1 MKKTNGFM
9 KRRLIAIALSVITLT
24 SFATMSL
31 TTASAAKTTT
41 TISATLNKNRTHNLL
56 NSSKKEE
63 KRAIRNIKEI
73 KQAIDEYKV
82 KSAQEAKEA
91 KEAKRK
97 EKMQKYATQNL
108 SALTNVV
115 KGEYV
120 SAVKDIVGLFPYGD
134 VISGVIDLVSAIFDQ
149 TQETEVIVPSVTLED
164 IKEQLGYIENSIND
178 LKKAVKENENSEFYK
193 NMNEIVLV
201 YKSAGAVIKTYIDN
215 EAELTQAN
223 TELKE
228 AKKSGN
234 AEKIKEATKMVNT
247 ANENLESSK
256 KQIKNFF
263 GDDFT
268 NYFYKLHESLTKC
281 TQFMNGLNLSLTD
294 SKENSNPFF
303 INFKAKIDGA
313 QTGASLDSIIEETM
327 RENEKIWKYYELGL
341 TMYSVISSSY
351 ISYLNEKGETDK
363 AESNAQTFAS
373 FMTGIYPGTGTKVV
387 YNEINA
393 IDVHDF
399 YMSTIIPKILEYS
412 GKYKFKDGS
421 ISEKVAEVTC
431 NGTTELFTD
440 FEDAWNYATQYT
452 NTTIKLCKDVKIN
465 QSLYI
470 GKKIKNNIELDLQ
483 GHTIDSNADLSVI
496 YQSYYTVT
504 SKYCTI
510 KITSSNGKGCI
521 KNSSSSAVK
530 ISYGDLTIENCIFE
544 NNKSGA
550 VSVGCCSNTNIKNCI
565 FRNNNGYFGGAIDI
579 VKNYK
584 ISNCVFENNKVKHK
598 GGAINAIGDSDSII
612 ENCTFNNNTAEG
624 EGGAIYIGSNETDSY
639 ASGRIRN
646 CTFNGNYAKKDG
658 GAIYVVEHTDI
669 ELYNVTIRNN
679 KADGNGGGIY
689 LGQLSSTNHY
699 FRNVTI
705 ENNKCGKEGGGVYAN
720 ASGFNTADIKLFG
733 WNKIRN
739 NTNIYGSSSNAKM
752 IKSAARTV
760 FKIMDDF
767 DPYNSDIRGT
777 TDSDGSCMVFLNS
790 SSKYTYRCNYTTQ
803 ARAFRA
809 DYGSLKQSGSNIY
822 WSK

>member
-9 KRRLIAIALSVITLT
+9 KKRLIAIALSVITLS

-56 NSSKKEE
+56 NISKKEE

-73 KQAIDEYKV
+73 KQAIDDYKA
-82 KSAQEAKEA
+82 KSAKEAKEA

-97 EKMQKYATQNL
+97 EKMQKYATKNL

-134 VISGVIDLVSAIFDQ
+134 VISGMIDLVSAIFDK
-149 TQETEVIVPSVTLED
+149 TKESEVIVPAVTLED

-193 NMNEIVLV
+193 NMNEIVFV

-223 TELKE
+223 TELEE

-341 TMYSVISSSY
+341 TMYSVIGSSY

-399 YMSTIIPKILEYS
+399 YMSTIIPKMLEYS

-421 ISEKVAEVTC
+421 ISEKAAEVTC
-431 NGTTELFTD
+431 NGTTEYFKSFD
-440 FEDAWNYATQYT
+440 EAWDYATQYT
-452 NTTIKLCKDVKIN
+452 KTKITFCKDAETSRMLKT
-465 QSLYI
+465 SEEH
-470 GKKIKNNIELDLQ
+470 KNNIEIDLQ
-483 GHTIDSNADLSVI
+483 GHTINTKGSLVLGNGGSLKI
-496 YQSYYTVT
+496 Y
-504 SKYCTI
+504 
-510 KITSSNGKGCI
+510 SSIGNGTF
-521 KNSSSSAVK
+521 KNSGAITCILNNNGALK
-530 ISYGDLTIENCIFE
+530 LENCIFE
-544 NNKSGA
+544 KYSKSVICNYGGNA
-550 VSVGCCSNTNIKNCI
+550 DINNCI
-565 FRNNNGYFGGAIDI
+565 FKNNSARYGGAIDSHADFTI
-579 VKNYK
+579 KNCTFE
-584 ISNCVFENNKVKHK
+584 SNESSVH
-598 GGAINAIGDSDSII
+598 GGAITSFGGKNYI
-612 ENCTFNNNTAEG
+612 ENCTFNNNKAG
-624 EGGAIYIGSNETDSY
+624 VNGGAIFYTDDLSAPTIRRSTFTNNY
-639 ASGRIRN
+639 ASN
-646 CTFNGNYAKKDG
+646 NG
-658 GAIYVVEHTDI
+658 GAIFVSEHTDFDI
-669 ELYNVTIRNN
+669 SYSNLTNN
-679 KADGNGGGIY
+679 KCGKNGGAIF
-689 LGQLSSTNHY
+689 LGQLRSTNHY
-699 FRNVTI
+699 FRNMTI
-705 ENNKCGKEGGGVYAN
+705 EYNKCGNEGGGVYAD
-720 ASGFNTADIKLFG
+720 ACGCNTADIKLFG

-739 NTNIYGSSSNAKM
+739 NANIYGSSSNAMM

-767 DPYNSDIRGT
+767 DPYNSDISGT
-777 TDSDGSCMVFLNS
+777 TDSNGSCMVFLNS
-790 SSKYTYRCNYTTQ
+790 SSKYTYCCNYTTQ

>member
-9 KRRLIAIALSVITLT
+9 KRRLIAIALSIITVT
-24 SFATMSL
+24 SFATMSF

-41 TISATLNKNRTHNLL
+41 TISATLNKNRTYNLL

-63 KRAIRNIKEI
+63 KRAIKNIKEI
-73 KQAIDEYKV
+73 KKAIDEYKA

-91 KEAKRK
+91 KEANRK
-97 EKMQKYATQNL
+97 EKMQKYATKNL

-134 VISGVIDLVSAIFDQ
+134 VISGVIDLVSALFDQ
-149 TQETEVIVPSVTLED
+149 TKETEIIVPSVTLED
-164 IKEQLGYIENSIND
+164 IKEQLDYIENSIND

-223 TELKE
+223 TELEK
-228 AKKSGN
+228 ATKSGDK
-234 AEKIKEATKMVNT
+234 EIIREATEKVNT

-313 QTGASLDSIIEETM
+313 KTGASLDSIIEETM

-341 TMYSVISSSY
+341 TMYSVIGSSY

-421 ISEKVAEVTC
+421 VSEKAAEVTC

-452 NTTIKLCKDVKIN
+452 NTTIKLCKDVKIKN
-465 QSLYI
+465 TLYTSS
-470 GKKIKNNIELDLQ
+470 KNKNNIEVDLQ
-483 GHTIDSNADLSVI
+483 GHTIDSNAKQCVFAQGSERNN
-496 YQSYYTVT
+496 SF
-504 SKYCTI
+504 

-521 KNSSSSAVK
+521 KNSKYVAVDFNNC
-530 ISYGDLTIENCIFE
+530 DLTIENCIFE

-550 VSVGCCSNTNIKNCI
+550 VSAGTYVNTNIKNCI
-565 FRNNNGYFGGAIDI
+565 FKNNNGYFGSAIEI
-579 VKNYK
+579 RKNYK
-584 ISNCVFENNKVKHK
+584 ISDCIFENNKSKYS
-598 GGAINAIGDSDSII
+598 GGAIYAIGDSDSVI
-612 ENCTFNNNTAEG
+612 ENCTFNNNTSDAK
-624 EGGAIYIGSNETDSY
+624 GGAIKIGDSDMDSY
-639 ASGRIRN
+639 ASGRIKN
-646 CTFNGNYAKKDG
+646 CTFNGNYAKEDG

-669 ELYNVTIRNN
+669 ELDDVTIRNN
-679 KADGNGGGIY
+679 KADGNGGGVY

-699 FRNVTI
+699 FKNVTI

-733 WNKIRN
+733 WNKIRY

-767 DPYNSDIRGT
+767 DPYNSDISGT
-777 TDSDGSCMVFLNS
+777 TDSNGSCMVFLNS

-803 ARAFRA
+803 ARAFRS

>member
-1 MKKTNGFM
+1 MKKANGFM
-9 KRRLIAIALSVITLT
+9 KRRLIAIALSVITVT
-24 SFATMSL
+24 SFATMSF
-31 TTASAAKTTT
+31 TTASAAKTTS
-41 TISATLNKNRTHNLL
+41 TISTTLNKNKTSNLL
-56 NSSKKEE
+56 NVSKKEE
-63 KRAIRNIKEI
+63 KQAIRNIKQI
-73 KQAIDEYKV
+73 KQAIDDYKA

-91 KEAKRK
+91 KAEKRK
-97 EKMQKYATQNL
+97 EKMQNYASKNL

-134 VISGVIDLVSAIFDQ
+134 LISGVIDLVSAVFDK
-149 TQETEVIVPSVTLED
+149 TKESEVVVPAVTLED

-201 YKSAGAVIKTYIDN
+201 YKSAGAVIKIYIDN

-223 TELKE
+223 TELEK
-228 AKKSGN
+228 ATKSGD
-234 AEKIKEATKMVNT
+234 AEKIEEATEKVIT

-281 TQFMNGLNLSLTD
+281 TQFMNSLNLSLTD

-313 QTGASLDSIIEETM
+313 KTGASLDSIIEETM
-327 RENEKIWKYYELGL
+327 EENEKIWKYYELGL
-341 TMYSVISSSY
+341 TMYSVIGSAY
-351 ISYLNEKGETDK
+351 VSYLNEKGETDK

-399 YMSTIIPKILEYS
+399 YMSTIIPKMLEYS

-421 ISEKVAEVTC
+421 ISEKAAEVTC
-431 NGTTELFTD
+431 NGTIELFTD

-452 NTTIKLCKDVKIN
+452 NTTIKLCKDVKIKK
-465 QSLYI
+465 SLYI
-470 GKKIKNNIELDLQ
+470 GNKIKNNIELDLQ
-483 GHTIDSNADLSVI
+483 GHTIDSNSDYNIIS
-496 YQSYYTVT
+496 QSYYTLN
-504 SKYCTI
+504 SPRCTL
-510 KITSSNGKGCI
+510 KIISSNGKACI
-521 KNSSSSAVK
+521 KNSKYTA
-530 ISYGDLTIENCIFE
+530 IDFSYGDLTIENCIFE

-550 VSVGCCSNTNIKNCI
+550 VSTGTYVKTNINNCI
-565 FRNNNGYFGGAIDI
+565 FKNNSGYFGGA
-579 VKNYK
+579 VSVRYNYK
-584 ISNCVFENNKVKHK
+584 ISDCIFENNKAKYS
-598 GGAINAIGDSDSII
+598 GGAIYAIGDSDSVI
-612 ENCTFNNNTAEG
+612 ENCTFNNNISDAK
-624 EGGAIYIGSNETDSY
+624 GGAIKIGDSDMDSY
-639 ASGRIRN
+639 ASGRIKN
-646 CTFNGNYAKKDG
+646 CTFNENYAKEDG
-658 GAIYVVEHTDI
+658 GSIYVVEHTDI
-669 ELYNVTIRNN
+669 ELDNVTIRNN

-705 ENNKCGKEGGGVYAN
+705 ENNVCGKEGGGVYAN

-733 WNKIRN
+733 WNIIRN
-739 NTNIYGSSSNAKM
+739 NTKTNGSASNAMM

-760 FKIMDDF
+760 FKITDEF
-767 DPYNSDIRGT
+767 DPYSTDISGT
-777 TDSDGSCMVFLNS
+777 TDSNGSCMVFLNS
-790 SSKYTYRCNYTTQ
+790 SSKYTYCYNYTTQ

-809 DYGSLKQSGSNIY
+809 DHGSLKQSGSNIY

>member
-1 MKKTNGFM
+1 MKKTNRFM
-9 KRRLIAIALSVITLT
+9 KKRLIAIALSVITLS
-24 SFATMSL
+24 SFATMSF

-41 TISATLNKNRTHNLL
+41 TISTTLNKNRTHNLL
-56 NSSKKEE
+56 NISKKEE

-73 KQAIDEYKV
+73 KQAIDDYKA
-82 KSAQEAKEA
+82 KSAKEAKEA

-97 EKMQKYATQNL
+97 EKMQKYATKNL

-134 VISGVIDLVSAIFDQ
+134 VISGVIDLVSAIFDK
-149 TQETEVIVPSVTLED
+149 TKESEVIVPAVTLED

-193 NMNEIVLV
+193 NMNEIVFV

-223 TELKE
+223 TELEE

-327 RENEKIWKYYELGL
+327 KENEKIWKYYELGL
-341 TMYSVISSSY
+341 TMYSVIGSSY

-399 YMSTIIPKILEYS
+399 YMSTIIPKMLEYS

-421 ISEKVAEVTC
+421 ISEKAAEVTC
-431 NGTTELFTD
+431 NGKTEFFTD

-452 NTTIKLCKDVKIN
+452 NTSIKLFKDVKIN
-465 QSLYI
+465 KTLTI
-470 GKKIKNNIELDLQ
+470 GDKIKNNIELDLQ
-483 GHTIDSNADLSVI
+483 GHTIDSNSDNTVI
-496 YQSYYTVT
+496 SQSFYSSASTF
-504 SKYCTI
+504 KL
-510 KITSSNGKGCI
+510 TSSKGMGCI
-521 KNSSSSAVK
+521 KNSKCSAVDF
-530 ISYGDLTIENCIFE
+530 SYGELTIENCIFE
-544 NNKSGA
+544 NNRSSA
-550 VSVGCCSNTNIKNCI
+550 VYVFFQVNTNIKNCI
-565 FRNNNGYFGGAIDI
+565 FRNNSGQAPAGAVSISG
-579 VKNYK
+579 NYK
-584 ISNCVFENNKVKHK
+584 ISDCIFENNRSERSA
-598 GGAINAIGDSDSII
+598 GAIYAAGCDKNSVI
-612 ENCTFNNNTAEG
+612 ENCTFNNNTSG
-624 EGGAIYIGSNETDSY
+624 DKGGAVKFGEDTTGKIK
-639 ASGRIRN
+639 N
-646 CTFNGNYAKKDG
+646 CTFNGNCANNDG
-658 GAIYVVEHTDI
+658 GAIYVTEHTDI

-679 KADGNGGGIY
+679 KAYRNGGGIY

-705 ENNKCGKEGGGVYAN
+705 ENNVCGKEGGGVYAN
-720 ASGFNTADIKLFG
+720 ASGCNTADIKLFG

-739 NTNIYGSSSNAKM
+739 NTKTNGSSSNAMM

>member
-9 KRRLIAIALSVITLT
+9 KRRLIAIALSVITVT
-24 SFATMSL
+24 SFATMSF

-41 TISATLNKNRTHNLL
+41 TISATLNKNKTHNLL

-73 KQAIDEYKV
+73 KQAIDDYKA

-91 KEAKRK
+91 KAEKRK

-134 VISGVIDLVSAIFDQ
+134 VISGVIDLVSALFDQ

-223 TELKE
+223 TELEE
-228 AKKSGN
+228 ATKSGD

-327 RENEKIWKYYELGL
+327 KENEKIWKYYELGL
-341 TMYSVISSSY
+341 TMYSVIGSSY

-399 YMSTIIPKILEYS
+399 YMSTIIPKMLEYS

-421 ISEKVAEVTC
+421 ISEKAAEVTC
-431 NGTTELFTD
+431 NGTTELFTN
-440 FEDAWNYATQYT
+440 FEDAWNYAKQYT
-452 NTTIKLCKDVKIN
+452 NTTIKLCKDVKIKN
-465 QSLYI
+465 TLYTSS
-470 GKKIKNNIELDLQ
+470 KIKNNIEVDLQ
-483 GHTIDSNADLSVI
+483 GHTIDSNAKQCVFAQGSERNNNF
-496 YQSYYTVT
+496 
-504 SKYCTI
+504 

-521 KNSSSSAVK
+521 KNSKYVAVDFNNC
-530 ISYGDLTIENCIFE
+530 DLTIENCIFE

-550 VSVGCCSNTNIKNCI
+550 VSTGTYVNTNIKNCI

-579 VKNYK
+579 RKNYK
-584 ISNCVFENNKVKHK
+584 ISDCIFENNKSKYS
-598 GGAINAIGDSDSII
+598 GGAIYAIGDSDSII
-612 ENCTFNNNTAEG
+612 ENCTFNNNSAGT
-624 EGGAIYIGSNETDSY
+624 EGGAIYIGSSEMDSY

-646 CTFNGNYAKKDG
+646 CTFNGNYTKKDG

-733 WNKIRN
+733 WNKIRY
-739 NTNIYGSSSNAKM
+739 NTNIYGSASNAKM

-767 DPYNSDIRGT
+767 DPYNSDISGT
-777 TDSDGSCMVFLNS
+777 TDSNGSCMVFLNS

>member
-24 SFATMSL
+24 SFASMSF

-41 TISATLNKNRTHNLL
+41 KISATLNKNRTHNLL

-73 KQAIDEYKV
+73 KQAIDDYKA
-82 KSAQEAKEA
+82 KSAKEAKEA

-97 EKMQKYATQNL
+97 EKMQKYATKNL

-134 VISGVIDLVSAIFDQ
+134 VISGVIDLVSAIFDK
-149 TQETEVIVPSVTLED
+149 TKESEVIVPAVTLED

-223 TELKE
+223 TELEK
-228 AKKSGN
+228 ATKSGDE
-234 AEKIKEATKMVNT
+234 EKIKEATEKVNT

-327 RENEKIWKYYELGL
+327 KENKKIWKYYELGL
-341 TMYSVISSSY
+341 TMYSVIGSSY
-351 ISYLNEKGETDK
+351 ISYLNDKGETDK

-421 ISEKVAEVTC
+421 VSEKAAEVTC
-431 NGTTELFTD
+431 NGTTEYYNSFD
-440 FEDAWNYATQYT
+440 EAWNYATQYT
-452 NTTIKLCKDVKIN
+452 NTKVTVFKDLQLKRWYSTNN
-465 QSLYI
+465 QI
-470 GKKIKNNIELDLQ
+470 TNNIEIDLQ
-483 GHTIDSNADLSVI
+483 GHIISSYSWFGIATSSDSKGKL
-496 YQSYYTVT
+496 TVT
-504 SKYCTI
+504 NGI
-510 KITSSNGKGCI
+510 FEGRSSIHN
-521 KNSSSSAVK
+521 
-530 ISYGDLTIENCIFE
+530 YGGSTKVENCLFRKNINGAIISESSIEVKNCTFE
-544 NNKSGA
+544 NNENPTEGIIYIKDGESNIDNCKFINNIAKGYGA
-550 VSVGCCSNTNIKNCI
+550 
-565 FRNNNGYFGGAIDI
+565 
-579 VKNYK
+579 
-584 ISNCVFENNKVKHK
+584 K
-598 GGAINAIGDSDSII
+598 GGVITYKNGLPTQKIN
-612 ENCTFNNNTAEG
+612 NCEFT
-624 EGGAIYIGSNETDSY
+624 
-639 ASGRIRN
+639 
-646 CTFNGNYAKKDG
+646 GNYSGGDG
-658 GAIYVVEHTDI
+658 GAIYVSEHTDI
-669 ELYNVTIRNN
+669 EISNSKFTSNECRNN
-679 KADGNGGGIY
+679 GGAIY
-689 LGQLSSTNHY
+689 LGQLRSTNHY

-705 ENNKCGKEGGGVYAN
+705 EYNKCGKQGGGVYAN
-720 ASGFNTADIKLFG
+720 ACGCNTADIKLFG
-733 WNKIRN
+733 WNKIRY
-739 NTNIYGSSSNAKM
+739 NTNTYGSASNAKM
-752 IKSAARTV
+752 IKATCRTV

-777 TDSDGSCMVFLNS
+777 TNSDGSCMVFLNS

-822 WSK
+822 WSN

>member
-1 MKKTNGFM
+1 MRKNNGFL
-9 KRRLIAIALSVITLT
+9 KRRIIAIALSVITLS

-56 NSSKKEE
+56 NITKKEE

-73 KQAIDEYKV
+73 KQAIDDYKA
-82 KSAQEAKEA
+82 KSAKEAKEA
-91 KEAKRK
+91 KEKKRK
-97 EKMQKYATQNL
+97 EKMQKYATKNL

-134 VISGVIDLVSAIFDQ
+134 VISGVIDLVSAIFDK
-149 TQETEVIVPSVTLED
+149 TKESEVIVPAVTLED

-178 LKKAVKENENSEFYK
+178 LKKAVKENENNEFYK

-223 TELKE
+223 TELEK
-228 AKKSGN
+228 ATKSGDE
-234 AEKIKEATKMVNT
+234 EKIKEATEKVNT

-294 SKENSNPFF
+294 SKENSNPVF

-341 TMYSVISSSY
+341 TMYSVIGSSY

-431 NGTTELFTD
+431 NGTTEYFKSFD
-440 FEDAWNYATQYT
+440 EAWNYATQYT
-452 NTTIKLCKDVKIN
+452 NTKITLCKDTEISDCYKT
-465 QSLYI
+465 STEY
-470 GKKIKNNIELDLQ
+470 KNNIELDLQ
-483 GHTIDSNADLSVI
+483 GHTIKTLYKDENIEYFSLKNNGSLKI
-496 YQSYYTVT
+496 YSSIGNGSFKYTNCCGGVP
-504 SKYCTI
+504 CILNI
-510 KITSSNGKGCI
+510 KGTLK
-521 KNSSSSAVK
+521 V
-530 ISYGDLTIENCIFE
+530 ENCIFE
-544 NNKSGA
+544 NYKRSA
-550 VSVGCCSNTNIKNCI
+550 IRNIGGSADINNCI
-565 FRNNNGYFGGAIDI
+565 FKNNSAIYGGAIDSHVDFTI
-579 VKNYK
+579 KN
-584 ISNCVFENNKVKHK
+584 CTFENNKSNLS
-598 GGAINAIGDSDSII
+598 GGAIASFGGKNYI
-612 ENCTFNNNTAEG
+612 ENCIFNNNKSG
-624 EGGAIYIGSNETDSY
+624 ENGGAIFFTDGLS
-639 ASGRIRN
+639 APTIRRS
-646 CTFNGNYAKKDG
+646 TFTNNIAKQSG
-658 GAIYVVEHTDI
+658 GAIYVSEHTDFDI
-669 ELYNVTIRNN
+669 SYSNLTNN
-679 KADGNGGGIY
+679 ECGNNGGAIF
-689 LGQLSSTNHY
+689 LGQLRSTNHY
-699 FRNVTI
+699 FRNMTI
-705 ENNKCGKEGGGVYAN
+705 ENNKCGKEGGGVFAD
-720 ASGFNTADIKLFG
+720 ACGCNTADIKLFG
-733 WNKIRN
+733 WNKIRY
-739 NTNIYGSSSNAKM
+739 NTNAYGSASNAKM
-752 IKSAARTV
+752 IKSTCRTV

-777 TDSDGSCMVFLNS
+777 TNSDGICMVFLNT
-790 SSKYTYRCNYTTQ
+790 SSKYTYYYSYGTQ
-803 ARAFRA
+803 SRAFKA
-809 DYGSLKQSGSNIY
+809 DNGKLEQSGSGVY
-822 WSK
+822 WYK